1 MNIPS
6 RNNLCAKLFRTETSA
21 PPAVLSVPLAV
32 MAAALAMVGVA
43 PPAQAHQQN
52 QEERSSSAPKPMNAG
67 ASGQDSSKQPPEFE
81 NDEDGSKLF
90 KRMEWFYGP
99 RKYPLLHLPPRARLN
114 ALKQKAL
121 KDMAEAAARRH
132 ASGRRQVMEPTWT
145 SIGPM
150 PINECCSNGPSA
162 GRTTALAIDP
172 TNSQV
177 IYAGAAE
184 GGVWKTTNGGTTW
197 TPLTD
202 TQMSLATGSIAIDP
216 ENHNTIY
223 VGTGEAN
230 FSVDSYYG
238 AGVLKS
244 TDGGNTWTLNQG
256 PFGFGDFCSNASIAA
271 IAVQPTNSNVVLA
284 GTEYCGLFRST
295 DGGLTWSQPAT
306 APNNIQGNSII
317 FDPSTPT
324 TVYGSFGYIFGG
336 GTPGVYKSTDSGA
349 TWTLMNGSGS
359 TTLPAGGRETL
370 ALAASS
376 SSTLYVAIQDPN
388 NLGSLLGIYKSTD
401 GANTWTQLTN
411 APDYCYAQCWYDM
424 PLAVSPVNPNV
435 VYAGGGGSTL
445 IYVSLDGGNTWTEQ
459 DYFELHVDEHAFA
472 FTPDGSTLYCAGDGG
487 VWVTINPTGATVSW
501 NSLNSTFA
509 TAEFYPGLSIN
520 PTNVNNTFGG
530 TQDNDTEEYT
540 GVPEWTVATC
550 GDGGATAIDFV
561 NPLNIYANCIQLS
574 LLKSTDG
581 GMSFTNMTDGF
592 NGFDP
597 VAWTPP
603 LAMDPENSQTLYF
616 GTQNIYQ
623 TINGAGLWTEIA
635 DTVSKGGNDTQSALA
650 VAPSDSN
657 TVYAGTY
664 QGALFVTRNATAG
677 VNSTWTD
684 ISSATELPNRAI
696 SAIAVD
702 PSHPTTAY
710 YTFSGFTN
718 PQNGDNF
725 GHVFMTSNAGTSWTD
740 ISGDLPNTPV
750 DTIVIDPN
758 APNTTFYIGTDIGA
772 FYTTTAGAS
781 WSTLGSGLPNVVVT
795 GLALHN
801 PSRTLR
807 ASTHGR
813 SMWDLNVTSVPV
825 VPSIITLMPP
835 STLEGGATFTL
846 TVNGQD
852 FDTQSVVQ
860 WNAASLTTTFLS
872 STEVTATVPAS
883 DIASAAIA
891 QVSVFNGDS
900 GRTSNI
906 MNFDV
911 DNPDPSANSL
921 SPSSVLEGSGQFTLT
936 VNGSSF
942 VSTSVVQWN
951 GGALATTFVNS
962 GQMTAV
968 VPAGDVAT
976 AGTVSVAVMNPSP
989 GGGTSG
995 ALTFTIDN
1003 PAPSASSL
1011 SPSSANAGG
1020 AQFTLTVNGSNFVV
1034 SSTVH
1039 WNSSSLST
1047 TFVNSGKVTATVPAS
1062 DIANGG
1068 TVSVTVV
1075 NPAPGGGTSN
1085 GLTFTINNPAPAATS
1100 IGPSSATA
1108 GGSGFTLTVH
1118 GSNFVTTSVVQWNGS
1133 GRNTTYV
1140 NSAKVTAMI
1149 TASDIALAG
1158 TFPVTVM
1165 NPSPGGGTSN
1175 AITFTVKN
1183 PKPTATSLSP
1193 NNTIAG
1199 GAGFTLAV
1207 IGTNFV
1213 TTSVVNWN
1221 GSSLSTTYVSKTK
1234 VTAMVPASDIANAG
1248 TANVL
1253 VKNPAPG
1260 GGASGTLTF
1269 TINNPVPTTTSLSPN
1284 NATAGGPSFTL
1295 TVNGTN
1301 FESKSKVEWNGSDR
1315 STTFVSAT
1323 KLTAM
1328 ITGADIATAGTASV
1342 TVFNASPGGGTSNA
1356 QTFTINNPAPALT
1369 SLMPSKTEHGGPA
1382 FTLTVHGSGFVTTSQ
1397 VKWNGSNRTT
1407 TYVSKSQVKA
1417 SITAADIAN
1426 AGTASV
1432 TVVNP
1437 SPGGGTSNP
1446 LTFTIE

>member
-1 MNIPS
+1 MMIIFSGNILTA
-6 RNNLCAKLFRTETSA
+6 NLFRTEASTRSA
-21 PPAVLSVPLAV
+21 GLSGPLPIW
-32 MAAALAMVGVA
+32 AAALVLAMVGAA
-43 PPAQAHQQN
+43 PPVQARPQTPIQVASVPTN
-52 QEERSSSAPKPMNAG
+52 PIASD
-67 ASGQDSSKQPPEFE
+67 ASGQDASKPHPEFE
-81 NDEDGSKLF
+81 NDEDGSKLI
-90 KRMEWFYGP
+90 KRMEWFYGQ
-99 RKYPLLHLPPRARLN
+99 RRYPLDHLPPRARLN
-114 ALKQKAL
+114 ALKQKAA
-121 KDMAEAAARRH
+121 KDAAEAAAHHLVGHRPVT
-132 ASGRRQVMEPTWT
+132 QPVWT

-172 TNSQV
+172 TNTQV
-177 IYAGAAE
+177 IYAGAVE

-197 TPLTD
+197 IPLTD
-202 TQMSLATGSIAIDP
+202 SQVSLATGSIAIDP
-216 ENHNTIY
+216 QNHNTIY

-230 FSVDSYYG
+230 FSIDSYYG

-244 TDGGNTWTLNQG
+244 TDGGATWTLSQG
-256 PFGFGDFCSNASIAA
+256 PFGFNDACSNASIGA
-271 IAVQPTNSNVVLA
+271 IAVQPSNSNVVLA
-284 GTEYCGLFRST
+284 GTEYCGLWRST
-295 DGGLTWSQPAT
+295 NGGVTWSQPAT
-306 APNNIQGNSII
+306 VPNNIAANSII

-336 GTPGVYKSTDSGA
+336 GTPGVYKSTNSGA
-349 TWTLMNGSGS
+349 TWALMNGSGS
-359 TTLPAGGRETL
+359 TILPAGGREIL

-376 SSTLYVAIQDPN
+376 SSTLYVGIQDPV
-388 NLGSLLGIYKSTD
+388 NLGNLLGMWKSTD

-411 APDYCYAQCWYDM
+411 APNYCIGQCWYDM

-435 VYAGGGGSTL
+435 IYTGGGNSTP
-445 IYVSLDGGNTWTEQ
+445 IFVSLDGGNTWTEQ
-459 DYFELHVDEHAFA
+459 DHFELHVDEHAFA

-487 VWVTINPTGATVSW
+487 VWETTNPTGATVTWSG
-501 NSLNSTFA
+501 LNTTFA

-520 PTNVNNTFGG
+520 PSNVNNTFGG

-540 GVPEWTVATC
+540 GSPEWNVVTC

-561 NPLNIYANCIQLS
+561 NPLNVYANCIQLS

-581 GMSFTNMTDGF
+581 GMTFNTMQ
-592 NGFDP
+592 NGFGNDP
-597 VAWTPP
+597 TAWTPP
-603 LAMDPENSQTLYF
+603 LVMDPENSTTLYF
-616 GTQNIYQ
+616 GTNHAYQ
-623 TINGAGLWTEIA
+623 TTNGAALWTEISP
-635 DTVSKGGNDTQSALA
+635 DLTNGSNSLSSIA

-657 TVYAGTY
+657 TVYTGSYDGTPS
-664 QGALFVTRNATAG
+664 VTRNALSG
-677 VNSTWTD
+677 VGATWTN

-696 SAIAVD
+696 TAVAVD

-710 YTFSGFTN
+710 YTFSGFT
-718 PQNGDNF
+718 QGGDTF
-725 GHVFMTSNAGTSWTD
+725 GHVFMTTNAGASWTD

-750 DTIVIDPN
+750 NSILVDPDVPGTI
-758 APNTTFYIGTDIGA
+758 FIGTDIGA
-772 FYTTTAGAS
+772 FYTTTTGGS
-781 WSTLGSGLPNVVVT
+781 WSTLGTGLPNVVVT

-801 PSRTLR
+801 PTRTLR

-813 SMWDLNVTSVPV
+813 SMWDLDIASLIPVPTITSL
-825 VPSIITLMPP
+825 SPP
-835 STLEGGATFTL
+835 SVTVGGSSFTL
-846 TVNGQD
+846 TVNGDQ
-852 FDTQSVVQ
+852 FDSQSVVQ
-860 WNAASLTTTFLS
+860 WNGTGLACTFVS
-872 STEVTATVPAS
+872 SAEVTATVPAS
-883 DIASAAIA
+883 DIANAAIV
-891 QVSVFNGDS
+891 QVSILNADS
-900 GRTSNI
+900 GEVSNSVA
-906 MNFDV
+906 FDV
-911 DNPDPSANSL
+911 DNPVPSASSL
-921 SPSSVLEGSGQFTLT
+921 SPTSVLAGSGQFTLT

-951 GGALATTFVNS
+951 GGALATTYVNS
-962 GQMTAV
+962 GKVTAT

-976 AGTVSVAVMNPSP
+976 AGTVSVTVMNPSP

-1020 AQFTLTVNGSNFVV
+1020 AQFTLTVNGSNFVA
-1034 SSTVH
+1034 SSSVH

-1062 DIANGG
+1062 DIAYGG

-1085 GLTFTINNPAPAATS
+1085 GLTFTINNPAPTATS

-1108 GGSGFTLTVH
+1108 GGSGFILTVH
-1118 GSNFVTTSVVQWNGS
+1118 GSNFVKTSAVQWNGS

-1165 NPSPGGGTSN
+1165 NPAPGGGTSN

-1193 NNTIAG
+1193 NNTLAG
-1199 GAGFTLAV
+1199 GAGFTLMV

-1213 TTSVVNWN
+1213 TTSVVDWN
-1221 GSSLSTTYVSKTK
+1221 GSSLGTTYVNKTK

-1248 TANVL
+1248 TANVQ

-1260 GGASGTLTF
+1260 GGASGTLVF
-1269 TINNPVPTTTSLSPN
+1269 TINNPMPTTTSLSPN

-1301 FESKSKVEWNGSDR
+1301 FESKSKVEWNGADR

-1342 TVFNASPGGGTSNA
+1342 KVFNASPGGGTSNA

-1369 SLMPSKTEHGGPA
+1369 SLMPNKTAHGGSA

-1417 SITAADIAN
+1417 AITAADIAN

-1437 SPGGGTSNP
+1437 SPGGGASNP
-1446 LTFTIE
+1446 LTFTIQ